1 MYFFGN
7 KAAIRFSRT
16 SIILSDIRDILIY
29 GLPGAIAQF
38 CIALRGFVLN
48 YIIQR
53 YVGPDGLAAYS
64 AIFSFSCINWCV
76 PAGVSSVVMVLGSVF
91 AGEEDKSGLKV
102 LMKTFLT
109 KGLGLATLA
118 ALIEIA
124 LFYPFTNIFFH
135 DHSSAV
141 YMMALTG
148 FALYP
153 FYSPLSTFIA
163 GFSNFYHCLSHEKIV
178 RTISISD
185 GIVGVCLFTLL
196 LVPKIGMTGVWAGQV
211 LGSVFNVLL
220 VVIYA
225 FLYNKKPPV
234 TLEQMMGFDKDFGVP
249 EENRIDI
256 TVHSMDE
263 VINLSEHIW
272 AFCENHG
279 ITDRRRYYSSLCT
292 EELAGNIVRHG
303 FRTGKKHSIDIR
315 VSYINGEIM
324 ICLKD
329 DGIPF
334 NPEEASRLFCIDD
347 EYTWLLTFSECKIKL
362 IDIPDIKGAIR
373 AFDHFKRS
381 SVPSVHPDD
390 PLYVFTV

>member
-76 PAGVSSVVMVLGSVF
+76 PAGVSSAVM
-91 AGEEDKSGLKV
+91 
-102 LMKTFLT
+102 
-109 KGLGLATLA
+109 
-118 ALIEIA
+118 
-124 LFYPFTNIFFH
+124 
-135 DHSSAV
+135 
-141 YMMALTG
+141 
-148 FALYP
+148 
-153 FYSPLSTFIA
+153 
-163 GFSNFYHCLSHEKIV
+163 
-178 RTISISD
+178 
-185 GIVGVCLFTLL
+185 
-196 LVPKIGMTGVWAGQV
+196 V
-211 LGSVFNVLL
+211 LGSVFNVLI